1 MFCLVKLPGLL
12 ARTDMPEKNLS
23 VLLEQINI
31 FLRYVANYHYTTIN
45 EVEEFI
51 EGRVRFHE

>member
-1 MFCLVKLPGLL
+1 
-12 ARTDMPEKNLS
+12 MPEKNLS